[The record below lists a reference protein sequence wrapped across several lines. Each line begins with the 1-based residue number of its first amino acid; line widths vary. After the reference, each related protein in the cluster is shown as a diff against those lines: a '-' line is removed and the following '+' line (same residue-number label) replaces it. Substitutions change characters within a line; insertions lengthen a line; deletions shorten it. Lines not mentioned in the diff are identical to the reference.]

1 MYRRSSQL
9 AISLIALFLGFFV
22 VVQLRAQ
29 QAAAGLGGVSAQ
41 DLTVLVANLNT
52 RNDELRSEIAIL
64 EAQLS
69 DITSAQAQGSTVVDQ
84 IGMDLHRIQGWA
96 GMLPV
101 SGPGVTISVSGPIP
115 GPAVEDLINEL
126 HNAGAE
132 AIAVEG
138 IRLVPGSVVSGRP
151 GELAVDDEA
160 LEEPFEI
167 TVIGS
172 KEALTGS
179 LTRTG
184 GIIAQLAAT
193 NPAVTVTVTPLDNLQ
208 LPATKRDLIP
218 RNGRPRL

>member
-1 MYRRSSQL
+1 MYKRTSQL
-9 AISLIALFLGFFV
+9 AISLVAAILGFLV
-22 VVQLRAQ
+22 VLQLHAQ
-29 QAAAGLGGVSAQ
+29 QASSGLGGVSAQ

-52 RNDELRSEIAIL
+52 RNDQLRTEIANL

-69 DITSAQAQGSTVVDQ
+69 DITSAQAQGSTVVDK

-101 SGPGVTISVSGPIP
+101 TGPGVTITVAGQIAGPE
-115 GPAVEDLINEL
+115 VEDLINEL

-132 AIAVEG
+132 AIAVNG
-138 IRLVPGSVVSGRP
+138 IRLVPGLVVSGPP
-151 GELAVDDEA
+151 GALAVDDEP
-160 LEEPFEI
+160 LDDPFEI

-193 NPAVTVTVTPLDNLQ
+193 NPAVSVTVTPLDNLR
-208 LPATKRDLIP
+208 LRATTRDLTP

>member
-1 MYRRSSQL
+1 MYRRSSQI
-9 AISLIALFLGFFV
+9 AISLIALFLGFLV

-52 RNDELRSEIAIL
+52 RNDELRSEIANL

-160 LEEPFEI
+160 LKEPFEI

-193 NPAVTVTVTPLDNLQ
+193 NPAVIVTVTPLDNLQ

>member
-1 MYRRSSQL
+1 VYKRSSQL
-9 AISLIALFLGFFV
+9 TITLIAVILGFLV
-22 VVQLRAQ
+22 YAQLRAQ
-29 QAAAGLGGVSAQ
+29 QASSGLGGVSAQ

-52 RNDELRSEIAIL
+52 RNDQLRTEIATL

-96 GMLPV
+96 GMRPV
-101 SGPGVTISVSGPIP
+101 TGPGVTISVSGGIP

-138 IRLVPGSVVSGRP
+138 IRLVPGSVVSGPP
-151 GELAVDDEA
+151 GELAVDDQA
-160 LEEPFEI
+160 LDDPFEI
-167 TVIGS
+167 TVVGS

-193 NPAVTVTVTPLDNLQ
+193 NPAVSVTVTPLDNLV
-208 LPATKRDLIP
+208 LPATKRDLTP

>member
-1 MYRRSSQL
+1 
-9 AISLIALFLGFFV
+9 
-22 VVQLRAQ
+22 
-29 QAAAGLGGVSAQ
+29 
-41 DLTVLVANLNT
+41 
-52 RNDELRSEIAIL
+52 
-64 EAQLS
+64 
-69 DITSAQAQGSTVVDQ
+69 
-84 IGMDLHRIQGWA
+84 
-96 GMLPV
+96 MLPV

>member
-1 MYRRSSQL
+1 MYKRSSQL
-9 AISLIALFLGFFV
+9 AISLIATILGFLV

-29 QAAAGLGGVSAQ
+29 QASSGLGGLSAQ

-52 RNDELRSEIAIL
+52 RNDELRSEIANL

-69 DITSAQAQGSTVVDQ
+69 DITSAQAQGNTVVDQ

-96 GMLPV
+96 GMLSV
-101 SGPGVTISVSGPIP
+101 TGPGVTISVSGPVP

-138 IRLVPGSVVSGRP
+138 IRLVPGSVVSGPP
-151 GELAVDDEA
+151 GELAVDDQP
-160 LEEPFEI
+160 LDDPFEI

-184 GIIAQLAAT
+184 GIIAQLGAT
-193 NPAVTVTVTPLDNLQ
+193 NRAVSVTVTPLDNLQ

>member
-9 AISLIALFLGFFV
+9 AISIVAAILGFLV
-22 VVQLRAQ
+22 VVQLLAQ
-29 QAAAGLGGVSAQ
+29 QASSGLAGLSAQ

-52 RNDELRSEIAIL
+52 RNDELRSEIANL
-64 EAQLS
+64 DAQLS

-96 GMLPV
+96 GLLPV
-101 SGPGVTISVSGPIP
+101 SGPGVTITVAGKISGPD
-115 GPAVEDLINEL
+115 VEDLINEL

-138 IRLVPGSVVSGRP
+138 IRLVPGSVVSGPP
-151 GELAVDDEA
+151 GELAVDDRP
-160 LEEPFEI
+160 LDDPFEI

-193 NPAVTVTVTPLDNLQ
+193 NPAVSVTVTPLDNLQ
-208 LPATKRDLIP
+208 LPATKRDLVP
-218 RNGRPRL
+218 RNGHPRL

>member
-1 MYRRSSQL
+1 MYKRSSQL
-9 AISLIALFLGFFV
+9 AISLVAAVLGFLV
-22 VVQLRAQ
+22 VLQLHAQ
-29 QAAAGLGGVSAQ
+29 QASSGLGGVSAQ

-52 RNDELRSEIAIL
+52 RNDQLRTEIGNL

-69 DITSAQAQGSTVVDQ
+69 DITSAQAQGSTVVDK
-84 IGMDLHRIQGWA
+84 IGTDLHRIQGWA

-101 SGPGVTISVSGPIP
+101 TGPGVTISVEGTIP

-138 IRLVPGSVVSGRP
+138 IRLVPGSVVSGPP
-151 GELAVDDEA
+151 GELAVDDQP
-160 LEEPFEI
+160 LDDPFEI

-193 NPAVTVTVTPLDNLQ
+193 NPAVSVTVTPLDNLR
-208 LPATKRDLIP
+208 LPPTKRDLTP
-218 RNGRPRL
+218 RNGHPRL

>member
-1 MYRRSSQL
+1 MYKRTSQL
-9 AISLIALFLGFFV
+9 AVSLIAAILGFLV

-29 QAAAGLGGVSAQ
+29 QASSGLGGLSAQ

-52 RNDELRSEIAIL
+52 RNDQLRSEIANL

-69 DITSAQAQGSTVVDQ
+69 DISSGQAQGSTVVDQ

-96 GMLPV
+96 GLMPV
-101 SGPGVTISVSGPIP
+101 SGPGVTISVAGKIP
-115 GPAVEDLINEL
+115 GPAAEDLINEL

-132 AIAVEG
+132 AIAVDG
-138 IRLVPGSVVSGRP
+138 IRLVPGSVLSGPP
-151 GELAVDDEA
+151 GELAVDDHP
-160 LEEPFEI
+160 LDNPFEI

-193 NPAVTVTVTPLDNLQ
+193 NPAVAVTVTPLDNLE
-208 LPATKRDLIP
+208 LPATKRDLVP

>member
-9 AISLIALFLGFFV
+9 AISLIALILGFLV
-22 VVQLRAQ
+22 VVQLRAG
-29 QAAAGLGGVSAQ
+29 QASAGLGGVSAQ
-41 DLTVLVANLNT
+41 NLTVLVANLNT
-52 RNDELRSEIAIL
+52 RNDELRSEIANL

-84 IGMDLHRIQGWA
+84 IGMDLHRIQAWA
-96 GMLPV
+96 GLLPV
-101 SGPGVTISVSGPIP
+101 SGPGVTISVAGPIP

-138 IRLVPGSVVSGRP
+138 IRLVPGSVVSGPP
-151 GELAVDDEA
+151 GQLAVDDQP
-160 LEEPFEI
+160 LDDPFEI
-167 TVIGS
+167 TVVGS

-184 GIIAQLAAT
+184 GIIAQLGAT
-193 NPAVTVTVTPLDNLQ
+193 NPAVTVTVTPLDNLL

>member
-1 MYRRSSQL
+1 MYKRSSQL
-9 AISLIALFLGFFV
+9 AISLVAAVLGFLV
-22 VVQLRAQ
+22 VVQLHAQ
-29 QAAAGLGGVSAQ
+29 QVSSGLGGVSAQ

-52 RNDELRSEIAIL
+52 RNDQLRTEIANL
-64 EAQLS
+64 QAQLS

-96 GMLPV
+96 GLLPV
-101 SGPGVTISVSGPIP
+101 TGPGVTISVAGPIP
-115 GPAVEDLINEL
+115 GPLVEDLINEV

-132 AIAVEG
+132 AIAVGG
-138 IRLVPGSVVSGRP
+138 IRLVPGSVVSGPP
-151 GELAVDDEA
+151 GELAVDDQP
-160 LEEPFEI
+160 LDDPFEI

-193 NPAVTVTVTPLDNLQ
+193 NPAVSVTVTPLDNLR
-208 LPATKRDLIP
+208 LPATSRDLTP
-218 RNGRPRL
+218 RNGHPRL

>member
-1 MYRRSSQL
+1 MYRRSSQI
-9 AISLIALFLGFFV
+9 AISLIALFLGFLV

-29 QAAAGLGGVSAQ
+29 QAASGLGGVSAQ

>member
-1 MYRRSSQL
+1 MYKRSSQL
-9 AISLIALFLGFFV
+9 AISLVAAVLGFLV
-22 VVQLRAQ
+22 VLQLHAQ
-29 QAAAGLGGVSAQ
+29 QASSGLGGVSAQ

-52 RNDELRSEIAIL
+52 RNDQLRTEIANL
-64 EAQLS
+64 EVQLS
-69 DITSAQAQGSTVVDQ
+69 DITSAQAQGSTVVDK
-84 IGMDLHRIQGWA
+84 IGTDLHRIQGWA

-101 SGPGVTISVSGPIP
+101 TGPGVTISVEGKIT

-138 IRLVPGSVVSGRP
+138 IRLVPGSVVSGPP
-151 GELAVDDEA
+151 GELAVDDKP
-160 LEEPFEI
+160 LDDPFEI

-193 NPAVTVTVTPLDNLQ
+193 NPAVSVTVTPLDNLR
-208 LPATKRDLIP
+208 LPATARDLTP
-218 RNGRPRL
+218 RNGHPRL

>member
-1 MYRRSSQL
+1 MHRRSSQL
-9 AISLIALFLGFFV
+9 AITLIAAILGFMF
-22 VVQLRAQ
+22 VVQLKTQ
-29 QAAAGLGGVSAQ
+29 QAASGLGGVSAQ

-52 RNDELRSEIAIL
+52 RNDELRSEIANL

-84 IGMDLHRIQGWA
+84 IGMDLHRIQAWA
-96 GMLPV
+96 GQLPV
-101 SGPGVTISVSGPIP
+101 RGPGVTISVAGPIP
-115 GPAVEDLINEL
+115 GPAAEDLINEL

-132 AIAVEG
+132 AIAVDG
-138 IRLVPGSVVSGRP
+138 VRLVPGSVVSGPP
-151 GELAVDDEA
+151 GQLAVDDQP
-160 LEEPFEI
+160 LDDPFEI